1 MANLLPGGEVEEADE
16 EPRVLGL
23 DDEDADDVLG
33 ALSSETA
40 RDLLT
45 AVHEEPATA
54 SELAAAADTSLQN
67 AQYHIE
73 KLEAAGLIEVRGT
86 RYSAKGREMA
96 VYGPNDSPLV
106 LFAGERQESEG
117 IRTALTTFLGSVALL
132 AGVAVLVQV
141 ALRGLPFG
149 ESGGGA
155 GGSGGDTASVQTLD
169 AASQSADAA
178 ATASGLPPGL
188 LVFLGGLV
196 ALAAVAGVRYARD

>member
-1 MANLLPGGEVEEADE
+1 MADLLPGGEVESADE

-23 DDEDADDVLG
+23 EDEDADEVLG

-45 AVHEEPATA
+45 TAHDDPATA
-54 SELAAAADTSLQN
+54 SELATEVDTSLQN

-73 KLEAAGLIEVRGT
+73 KLEGAGLIEVRGT

-96 VYGPNDSPLV
+96 VYGPSDSPLV
-106 LFAGERQESEG
+106 LFAGQDEESEG
-117 IRTALTTFLGSVALL
+117 IRATLTTLLGSVALL

-149 ESGGGA
+149 GNG
-155 GGSGGDTASVQTLD
+155 GGSGEAATVQTVG
-169 AASQSADAA
+169 AAEGSASAA
-178 ATASGLPPGL
+178 GGLPPGL
-188 LVFLGGLV
+188 LVFLGGLA
-196 ALAAVAGVRYARD
+196 ALLAVVVVRAVRD